1 MKLKTYTLR
10 MMTLLPVAA
19 LIAGCSVGGFETVSS
34 SEPRPDWCGPNP
46 AVIGFADGSGGNSW
60 KRTNFAE
67 LQDELAKCSSVTDFI
82 TTDAQ
87 GDTQKAI
94 ADIKSLGAQGVD
106 GMLVFPDSGKAV
118 LPALRYEY
126 KAGVAVVPYRI
137 SPGGSEGSEYTTFVA
152 ADFGAIGRLYAEWL
166 VKSLPNG
173 EGNVLFLGGPPA
185 NSQDLAEYEGM
196 QEVLADHPGIKFI
209 GDQPFTVTNW
219 TPAETQQATST
230 MLSRFPQIDAVMTDF
245 AATSIMTAFQ
255 QAGRPLPLIA
265 SADSNGLSCQYE
277 QLKDANPGFE
287 LFTVTSQTY
296 MVRLAVQ
303 HVVAEAT
310 GGVAPESKVDV
321 PVAFE
326 DSISGAP
333 SAPICEP
340 NLPEDALLSS
350 TLDPQRIGEVLQ

>member
-1 MKLKTYTLR
+1 MTYRNSATRALTLACAVS
-10 MMTLLPVAA
+10 MV
-19 LIAGCSVGGFETVSS
+19 AGCSVGGFDTVSAD
-34 SEPRPDWCGPNP
+34 EPRPTWCGPDS
-46 AVIGFADGSGGNSW
+46 AIIGFADGSGGNSW
-60 KRTNFAE
+60 KRTNIEE
-67 LQDELAKCSSVTDFI
+67 LKDELAKCSSVTDFI

-126 KAGVAVVPYRI
+126 KSGVAVVPYRV

-152 ADFGAIGRLYAEWL
+152 ADFNEIGRIYGEWL
-166 VKSLPNG
+166 VESLPNG

-185 NSQDLAEYEGM
+185 NSQDLAEYEGL
-196 QEVLADHPGIKFI
+196 QQVLVDHPGIKLI

-245 AATSIMTAFQ
+245 AATSILTAFQ
-255 QAGRPLPLIA
+255 QAGRPLPLLA
-265 SADSNGLSCQYE
+265 SADVNGLSCQYE
-277 QLKDANPGFE
+277 QLKDANPEFQ
-287 LFTVTSQTY
+287 LLTVTSQTY

-310 GGVAPESKVDV
+310 GGVAPESKIDV
-321 PVAFE
+321 PRAFE
-326 DSISGAP
+326 DSISGTP
-333 SAPICEP
+333 SAPVCDP
-340 NLPEDALLSS
+340 TLPEDALLSS
-350 TLDPQRIGEVLQ
+350 SLDPQRIGEVLQ

>member
-1 MKLKTYTLR
+1 MKLTTYTLR
-10 MMTLLPVAA
+10 MLTLLPVAA

-34 SEPRPDWCGPNP
+34 SEPRPDWCGPNE

-94 ADIKSLGAQGVD
+94 ADIKS
-106 GMLVFPDSGKAV
+106 S
-118 LPALRYEY
+118 ALR
-126 KAGVAVVPYRI
+126 ASTACWCSPTQDNDSSGAALRIQGRCRRRSLPI
-137 SPGGSEGSEYTTFVA
+137 SPVDPRARVHHVRGRRLRRDRPVVRRVAGEIAAERGRQCPVPRRTARELPGSRGVRRHA
-152 ADFGAIGRLYAEWL
+152 GIL
-166 VKSLPNG
+166 V
-173 EGNVLFLGGPPA
+173 
-185 NSQDLAEYEGM
+185 
-196 QEVLADHPGIKFI
+196 DHPGIKLI

-265 SADSNGLSCQYE
+265 SGRLQRTVLPVRAAQGRQSRVRVVHGHLADLHGAPRRPARRSRSNRGI
-277 QLKDANPGFE
+277 
-287 LFTVTSQTY
+287 
-296 MVRLAVQ
+296 
-303 HVVAEAT
+303 
-310 GGVAPESKVDV
+310 APESKVDV

-326 DSISGAP
+326 DSISAEP
-333 SAPICEP
+333 SAPICNP
-340 NLPEDALLSS
+340 ALPEDALLSS

>member
-1 MKLKTYTLR
+1 MTRTTYRTRAL
-10 MMTLLPVAA
+10 TLLCAA
-19 LIAGCSVGGFETVSS
+19 SMLAGCSVGGFDTVSAD
-34 SEPRPDWCGPNP
+34 EPRPDWCGPDQ

-60 KRTNFAE
+60 KRTNLEE
-67 LQDELAKCSSVTDFI
+67 LKEELAKCSSVTDFI

-126 KAGVAVVPYRI
+126 KAGVDVVPYRV
-137 SPGGSEGSEYTTFVA
+137 SPGGAEGSEYTTFVA
-152 ADFGAIGRLYAEWL
+152 ADFVALGRIYGEWL

-185 NSQDLAEYEGM
+185 NSQDLAEYQGL
-196 QEVLADHPGIKFI
+196 QEVLVDHPGIKLI

-230 MLSRFPQIDAVMTDF
+230 MLSRFPQIDAVLTDF
-245 AATSIMTAFQ
+245 AATSILTAFQ

-265 SADSNGLSCQYE
+265 SADVNGLSCQYE
-277 QLKDANPGFE
+277 QLKAANPGFQ
-287 LFTVTSQTY
+287 LLTVTSQTY

-326 DSISGAP
+326 DSISGTP
-333 SAPICEP
+333 SVPKCNP
-340 NLPEDALLSS
+340 DLPEDALLSS
-350 TLDPQRIGEVLQ
+350 SLDPQRIGEVLQ